1 MSRGFAVFIIL
12 ALISIVVSYVIP
24 DNSGRHV
31 ASALSSYVVAD
42 EEDRLSYDDVRE
54 HIRMPVELPFT
65 YSFDEKEF
73 DNGFEYEFSPNV
85 KSGYY
90 YKPQTLK
97 FDCSDKIWYT
107 TDGRLPE
114 KDKNA
119 YLYDPE
125 KGIRLETGV
134 TNICVRAEKD
144 GKMSRVYVGSYV
156 ILGTTED
163 AFYGYG
169 YNLLDKYDRY
179 IYDCLYN
186 AMSNFETRFDV
197 PFMNVSYQRLY
208 RIFMCINYDNPLMF
222 QAPLS
227 FGSWSGNK
235 KDVRSIKLN
244 YDFTQAECEYYIDQT
259 EKRAEEILKKAEG
272 SESLID
278 YLIAIHDEILLNAE
292 YDYTLEG
299 DGAYEAFGVLDTGSG
314 VCESYSR
321 AYQYLCQ
328 CIGVDNIL
336 VVGMSDNEPHMWNM
350 VRLGDD
356 WYHADLTWDD
366 GDSGEI
372 DYYYF
377 SFNDANLKTYGER
390 TVSPELSDNSA
401 ILDMYSDSNYYP
413 IPEAR
418 GTKYTVTN
426 MFMN

>member
-1 MSRGFAVFIIL
+1 MNRGFAVFIIL

-24 DNSGRHV
+24 DNSKRSITHAV
-31 ASALSSYVVAD
+31 SSYIVAD
-42 EEDRLSYDDVRE
+42 EDDKLSYNEVRE
-54 HIRMPVELPFT
+54 HIRVPVELPFT
-65 YSFDEKEF
+65 YSFNDKEF
-73 DNGFEYEFSPNV
+73 DNGFEYEFNPNV

-97 FDCSDKIWYT
+97 FDCSDTIWYT
-107 TDGRLPE
+107 TDGKLPE
-114 KDKNA
+114 KDKTA

-134 TNICVRAEKD
+134 TNICVRAEKN
-144 GKMSRVYVGSYV
+144 GKMSRVYIGSYV
-156 ILGTTED
+156 ILGSTED

-169 YNLLDKYDRY
+169 YNSLDKYDRY
-179 IYDCLYN
+179 IYARLYN
-186 AMSNFETRFDV
+186 AMSNFETTFDV

-244 YDFTQAECEYYIDQT
+244 YDFSKEKT
-259 EKRAEEILKKAEG
+259 EFYVSKTEERAIEILSKADG
-272 SESLID
+272 SETLID
-278 YLIAIHDEILLNAE
+278 YLLTIHDEILKSAE
-292 YDYTLEG
+292 YDYSLDG
-299 DGAYEAFGVLDTGSG
+299 DGAYEAFGVLTTGSG

-336 VVGMSDNEPHMWNM
+336 VVGMSGDDPHMWNM

-366 GDSGEI
+366 GDNGEI

-377 SFNDANLKTYGER
+377 SFNDNNLRTYGER
-390 TVSPELSDNSA
+390 TVSPELTDNSA
-401 ILDMYSDSNYYP
+401 IMDMYSDSNYYP
-413 IPEAR
+413 IPAAKGNE
-418 GTKYTVTN
+418 YTITN
-426 MFMN
+426 MSVY

>member
-1 MSRGFAVFIIL
+1 MNRGFAVFIIL
-12 ALISIVVSYVIP
+12 SLIAIVLSYVAPHDSKRGIV
-24 DNSGRHV
+24 NAV
-31 ASALSSYVVAD
+31 SSYIVAD
-42 EEDRLSYDDVRE
+42 EEDKLSYDEVRE

-65 YSFDEKEF
+65 YSFDDKEF
-73 DNGFEYEFSPNV
+73 DSGFEYEFSPNV

-97 FDCSDKIWYT
+97 FECSDTIWYT
-107 TDGRLPE
+107 TDGTLPE

-134 TNICVRAEKD
+134 TNICIRAEKN
-144 GKMSRVYVGSYV
+144 GKMSRVYIGSYV

-169 YNLLDKYDRY
+169 YNSLDKYDRY
-179 IYDCLYN
+179 IYARLYN
-186 AMSNFETRFDV
+186 AMSNFETSFDV
-197 PFMNVSYQRLY
+197 PFVNVSYQRLY
-208 RIFMCINYDNPLMF
+208 RIFMCINYDNPLLF

-227 FGSWSGNK
+227 FTGWSGNK
-235 KDVRSIKLN
+235 KNISSIKLD
-244 YDFTQAECEYYIDQT
+244 YDFNRAECEYYVEQT
-259 EKRAEEILKKAEG
+259 EKRAEEILKKADG

-278 YLIAIHDEILLNAE
+278 YLLTIHDEILSNAE
-292 YDYTLEG
+292 YDYSLEG
-299 DGAYEAFGVLDTGSG
+299 EGAYEAFGVLTTGSG

-336 VVGMSDNEPHMWNM
+336 VVGMSGDDPHMWNM
-350 VRLGDD
+350 VRLGDN

-366 GDSGEI
+366 GDYDEI

-377 SFNDANLKTYGER
+377 SFNDKNLKEYGER
-390 TVSPELSDNSA
+390 TVSPVLTDNSA
-401 ILDMYSDSNYYP
+401 IMDMYSDSNYYP
-413 IPEAR
+413 IPASTASE
-418 GTKYTVTN
+418 YTVTN
-426 MFMN
+426 MLTY